1 MKIEIKVVEENE
13 DGSADIEVFVDEEAK
28 DLLIRRA
35 IIAAITEAAQDA
47 IDNYVPENKNES

>member
-13 DGSADIEVFVDEEAK
+13 DGSADIEVFMDEEAK

-35 IIAAITEAAQDA
+35 IVAAITEAAQDA